1 MNSRDRD
8 LARHL
13 RLGQE
18 GAAFRQTIAS
28 HATPRFDQPFRQVAN
43 GMRITEDL
51 RFGVDAQPDAHGTPI
66 RDADALKHHFRPLQ
80 GEFDASGHPLG
91 GTGSST
97 INSEVQTYRSDFA
110 SGNHVFEPNGLRL
123 QATLEGGHYDSY
135 LRGQIDRRGTGLF
148 SGASDPLVP
157 VPVAAIGLRR
167 ADLDRVEIGDVVTS
181 GSQGLAAV
189 ADVDRKA
196 GTVSFEALSG
206 GPKVAYKGNFHL
218 TFTRFAFGRI
228 LLPETIVN
236 GETRSITFDRA
247 LPSSVAIGCTIRG
260 VRRGERLTF
269 DPGNV
274 APVRV
279 SSISGDRRT
288 VTFDGAVHFPW
299 TLGTKGRDGI
309 LFQPG
314 LWSGQIWSRRS
325 YGFSNGDRRLQAL
338 RIEVTMPAMSNY
350 PGTPAF
356 TRDAVEANIRN
367 YPDVLWGYWP
377 ALWLFTWR
385 PGPDG
390 NGQMI
395 RPGVPNPWSEIDIL
409 ELFVRQ
415 GGGPAAWTGF
425 LHDQPYRRE
434 VAVNRSMTQ
443 ALNGGRW
450 MTTQPSRSLQTPNVA
465 SLLMPRPI
473 ADGRRHSF
481 GIVWSPTTVIHY
493 MDDVPICRSDWPI
506 NTTYPHQLG
515 INVACGSLAGANSAA
530 LMFPQRDS
538 DATGQFMTIHS
549 LRSWEL

>member
-1 MNSRDRD
+1 MNPRYRD
-8 LARHL
+8 LARHQ

-18 GAAFRQTIAS
+18 GAAFRQTIAAPAKS
-28 HATPRFDQPFRQVAN
+28 RFDYPFPHVAE
-43 GMRITEDL
+43 GMRMTEDL
-51 RFGVDAQPDAHGTPI
+51 RFGRDAREDGGATAI
-66 RDADALKHHFRPLQ
+66 RDAAALEEHFRPLQ
-80 GEFDASGHPLG
+80 GEFDAAGHPLG

-97 INSEVQTYRSDFA
+97 INSEIQTYRSDFT
-110 SGNHVFEPNGLRL
+110 SGNHVFEPDGLRL
-123 QATLEGGHYDSY
+123 QATLSGGHYDSY
-135 LRGQIDRRGTGLF
+135 LRGQIDRRASGLF
-148 SGASDPLVP
+148 SGAPDQPVP
-157 VPVAAIGLRR
+157 VPLSAIGLRQ

-189 ADVDRKA
+189 SGIDRQA
-196 GTVSFEALSG
+196 GTLTFEALSG

-228 LLPETIVN
+228 GSPEVVVN
-236 GETRSITFDRA
+236 GQTRSITFDRA

-260 VRRGERLTF
+260 VQRGERMTF
-269 DPGNV
+269 NPGNV
-274 APVRV
+274 APAQV
-279 SSISGDRRT
+279 SGISEDRRT
-288 VTFDGAVHFPW
+288 VTFDRPVHFPA
-299 TLGTKGRDGI
+299 TLGTAGRDGI

-325 YGFSNGDRRLQAL
+325 YGFSNGERRLQAL

-356 TRDAVEANIRN
+356 TRDAVEANIRD
-367 YPDVLWGYWP
+367 YPEVFWGYWP

-390 NGQMI
+390 NGRAI
-395 RPGVPNPWSEIDIL
+395 RPGVPNPWSEIDIV

-415 GGGPAAWTGF
+415 GGGPSAWTGF
-425 LHDQPYRRE
+425 LHDQPYRRD
-434 VAVNRSMTQ
+434 VAVSRSMTR

-450 MTTQPSRSLQTPNVA
+450 LDTQPSRSLQTPNAA
-465 SLLMPRPI
+465 SLLMPEPI
-473 ADGRRHSF
+473 ANGRRRSF

-493 MDDVPICRSDWPI
+493 MDDIPICRSDWPI

-515 INVACGSLAGANSAA
+515 INVACGSLAGANPAA

-538 DATGQFMTIHS
+538 DATGQFMTVHS
-549 LRSWEL
+549 VRSWEL